1 MTRKSAKKFGGSE
14 KIFRGS
20 KFFFGG
26 SENFLGPTLFF
37 KSRDRMFSGQRAGR
51 KKADAEKTCLLAR
64 KFVTLPVR
72 ENQIPIF
79 LPSPRG
85 WTDGPSPERA
95 QRRGL
100 KNACLQ
106 END

>member
-1 MTRKSAKKFGGSE
+1 
-14 KIFRGS
+14 
-20 KFFFGG
+20 
-26 SENFLGPTLFF
+26 
-37 KSRDRMFSGQRAGR
+37 MFSGQRAGR

-85 WTDGPSPERA
+85 WTDGPAPEQA